1 MLTNI
6 IYFNPWLFCQ
16 KKIVFYYFNLK
27 FLIISNAKLKYLS
40 AIFKFLFSVHYLG
53 ADKNLTVLCRVDTY
67 DLKSNGAIDS
77 KPLGEK
83 REPSLLLKGSHH
95 LGRNP
100 WLEQLCC
107 VMTLQPSGFKET
119 DLSELTAPFPSKAV
133 ITPSCTLQ

>member
-16 KKIVFYYFNLK
+16 KKIAFYYFSLQ
-27 FLIISNAKLKYLS
+27 FLITSNAKLKYLS
-40 AIFKFLFSVHYLG
+40 VIFKFLFSVHYLG
-53 ADKNLTVLCRVDTY
+53 ADKNLTVLCRVDKY

-95 LGRNP
+95 LRRNP
-100 WLEQLCC
+100 WLEQLC
-107 VMTLQPSGFKET
+107 
-119 DLSELTAPFPSKAV
+119 
-133 ITPSCTLQ
+133 